1 MTATA
6 RQTTGQTFWMK
17 AALAGAFL
25 GIVPAASADPLPVIA
40 VNREIGLSAL
50 GTFTDI
56 EHRYSD
62 RYTFRESYPLFSG
75 GQAVSSYT
83 NNTYQRARGNSWT
96 PGFEANAQVMFD
108 IGRIKHFYASGNFD
122 LGDGNEHDQSA
133 ETSVSSYGAYGGRSQ
148 GNRNRSYT
156 NSWGEIGKGFLLNGG
171 RLLITP
177 VIQGGYYSYGPR
189 YSVSYPASFP
199 VFTTPLPSGT
209 PQYIAHDRF
218 SVFGNGYVG
227 LAVHADYAL
236 TNALVLRG
244 RAGWA
249 RMLDTHAFIDDR
261 PNAYHTATRPLWQGD
276 IGLDYRITRHFHL
289 TGGVHYTYLDF
300 GRARELSQTNDNL
313 PYFSFASSETQRS
326 TSWINGVNLRMGVAY
341 GF

>member
-1 MTATA
+1 M
-6 RQTTGQTFWMK
+6 R
-17 AALAGAFL
+17 FL

-108 IGRIKHFYASGNFD
+108 IGRIKHLYASGNFD

-133 ETSVSSYGAYGGRSQ
+133 ETSVSSYGTYGGRSQ

-249 RMLDTHAFIDDR
+249 QMLDTHSS
-261 PNAYHTATRPLWQGD
+261 T
-276 IGLDYRITRHFHL
+276 IGPTPIMGPRARY
-289 TGGVHYTYLDF
+289 
-300 GRARELSQTNDNL
+300 GRAISDWITGSRAIFISQAG
-313 PYFSFASSETQRS
+313 FAIPTLTSDVPGNCPRQTTICRISVSPAVKRS
-326 TSWINGVNLRMGVAY
+326 ARPVGSTASTCVWV
-341 GF
+341 